1 MVIRPPKS
9 LSILPSSGSK
19 RPTGAQVLEAEM
31 MGEQAFMLGLAAKK
45 MERALEAFANSN
57 GDPRRTQLAA
67 DAVHAFFIQR
77 EMVGLDNHDY
87 AIKFYNIPSSVLA
100 RVGALDKS
108 D

>member
-1 MVIRPPKS
+1 MVIRPPKT
-9 LSILPSSGSK
+9 LSNLPSGGSK

-45 MERALEAFANSN
+45 MERALDAYAKSN
-57 GDPRRTQLAA
+57 RDPRRTQLAA

-87 AIKFYNIPSSVLA
+87 AIEFYDVPSSVLA
-100 RVGALDKS
+100 RVGAVDKP